1 MGGEAMKFYT
11 VTGTRTLRAKCVSMG
26 MGLLICDHWR
36 EPSQW
41 PFFAVDNGCYAAFR
55 KGQVWNPGPFL
66 SILSKLRDRGL
77 TPDFVVLPDLVSD
90 PESLRLSLI
99 WLPVI
104 RTMYPGFPVYLAVQ
118 DGMDREK
125 VRAAVKE
132 NGIEGL
138 FVGGSMDWKLATM
151 ADWCAMAHELGIG
164 CHVGRIGPADR
175 IRMALDCGADSIDS
189 TTWVQRPG
197 ALERCCGEFLEAFE

>member
-1 MGGEAMKFYT
+1 MRFYT
-11 VTGTRTLRAKCVSMG
+11 VTGTKDLRDRCTSMG
-26 MGLLICDHWR
+26 MGLLMCDHWR
-36 EPSQW
+36 EPAQW
-41 PFFAVDNGCYAAFR
+41 PYFAVDNGCYAAYG
-55 KGQVWNPGPFL
+55 KGQVWNPGSFL

-90 PESLRLSLI
+90 PRSLDLSLT

-104 RTMYPGFPVYLAVQ
+104 RAMYPGFPAYLAVQ
-118 DGMDREK
+118 DGMDVAD
-125 VRAAVKE
+125 VRSAVE
-132 NGIEGL
+132 ANGIEGL
-138 FVGGSMDWKLATM
+138 FVGGSMEWKLATM
-151 ADWCAMAHELGIG
+151 SDWCALAHGLGIG

-197 ALERCCGEFLEAFE
+197 ALERCCGGFLEAVE